1 MSWIAVSA
9 SLPELYQD
17 VLVAL
22 PNEEGGPADVYM
34 AARVPEWR
42 ITLDESGLPIEPTHW
57 MPLPA
62 APVNSREG
70 HARRERQQSCSHGR
84 H

>member
-1 MSWIAVSA
+1 MSWISVAD

-22 PNEEGGPADVYM
+22 PNEIEAGVVDVYM

-42 ITLDESGLPIEPTHW
+42 ITLDESGLQIEPTHW

-62 APVNSREG
+62 APVN
-70 HARRERQQSCSHGR
+70 
-84 H
+84 

>member
-1 MSWIAVSA
+1 MSWISVAD

-22 PNEEGGPADVYM
+22 ADVVEEGVVDVYI

-42 ITLDESGLPIEPTHW
+42 ITLDESGLHIEPTHW
-57 MPLPA
+57 MLIPA
-62 APVNSREG
+62 PPA
-70 HARRERQQSCSHGR
+70 
-84 H
+84 